1 MKATDK
7 QAYLEE
13 YELLKKK
20 GKPFFPYAVLKDTA
34 MALLVVGVIIAMS
47 IIFGAEQ
54 GPKADPT
61 STTYVPRPEWY
72 FFFLFELLRVLKP
85 PELVP
90 IATIGIPTIC
100 MALLL
105 LLPFYDRGPERN
117 PIRRPIASTAGAL
130 TIAAMAYLT
139 YSGAVAGSP
148 TQIDL
153 KVAPRYEAG
162 KEVVAGAGCL
172 ACHKLGDNGNN
183 GPGPELTH
191 IASRIP
197 RAAIVRSVEI
207 GPSIMPSFRNLPPK
221 KLNELAD
228 FLSSLN

>member
-1 MKATDK
+1 MKAGEK

-61 STTYVPRPEWY
+61 TTTYVPRPEWY
-72 FFFLFELLRVLKP
+72 FFFLFELLRVIKP

-117 PIRRPIASTAGAL
+117 PARRPIATTAGAL
-130 TIAAMAYLT
+130 TIAAIAYLT
-139 YSGAVAGSP
+139 YLGATAASP
-148 TQIDL
+148 TEIDL

-162 KEVVAGAGCL
+162 KEVVAGSGCL
-172 ACHKLGDNGNN
+172 ACHKLGENGND

-191 IASRIP
+191 IAKQIP
-197 RAAIVRSVEI
+197 RAAIIRSVEI
-207 GPSIMPSFRNLPPK
+207 GPGIMPSFRELPPK
-221 KLNELAD
+221 KLDELAD
-228 FLSSLN
+228 FLSSLD

>member
-1 MKATDK
+1 MKPSDK

-20 GKPFFPYAVLKDTA
+20 GKPFFPYAVMKDTV
-34 MALLVVGVIIAMS
+34 MALLVVGVIILMAVVL
-47 IIFGAEQ
+47 GAEQ
-54 GPKADPT
+54 GPKAAPT
-61 STTYVPRPEWY
+61 PTTDVPRPEWY

-100 MALLL
+100 MVLLL

-153 KVAPRYEAG
+153 KVAPQYEAG
-162 KEVVAGAGCL
+162 KEVVAGSGCL

-191 IASRIP
+191 IAARIP
-197 RAAIVRSVEI
+197 RAAIIRSVEI